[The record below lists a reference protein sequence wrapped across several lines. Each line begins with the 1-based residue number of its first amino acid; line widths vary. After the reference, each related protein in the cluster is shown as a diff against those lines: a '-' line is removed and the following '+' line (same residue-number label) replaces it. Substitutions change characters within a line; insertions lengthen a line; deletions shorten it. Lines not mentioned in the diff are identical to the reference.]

1 MPPTSLLPQNA
12 GINDRNYPFK
22 THTCGTMRPFKRP
35 KTDDSD
41 ESSLIAR
48 PATPASRHQ
57 SPPSVPDRAEGLTPT
72 PNPSKVQLTTSNF
85 ENPEPIE
92 SQSTNLTS
100 MSQSITSDQLEE
112 LDPEQL
118 TNVDGDKDSP
128 PSDNNGIDSDS
139 DGDSSSGSEELEGEE
154 GEILKHLEDCIAGS
168 DDNDDGIEKVVVA
181 PELASEIQHY
191 LVQHGALRMINAY
204 TNMFSGEDAE
214 MLAAVDSDIPS
225 HQPSGKY
232 PTTTIFAALGFA
244 LPLSIAEK
252 YEDEK
257 FQKFLLPVI
266 KHFLQTR
273 KRLPYPRK
281 VEEFCEVLKKANNVL
296 VITGAGI
303 STSLGIPDFRSE
315 KTGLYSRLEHLG
327 LSDPQE
333 VFDIHLFRED
343 PSIFYSIA
351 REILPGS
358 EKRPF
363 SPTHAFIKLLH
374 DKGKLLRNYTQNI
387 DNIEANAGVPPEKLV
402 QCHGSFATVTC
413 QTCGYK
419 DQGETIYADIRAANV
434 PKCPKC
440 TPTKPPARKANNKS
454 DDDDD
459 DDDDYEQGSAHVLK
473 PDITFFGEPLPHR
486 FDDLLFGPDGDA
498 AKCDLVICIG
508 TSLKVAPVSEII
520 RIVSRDTPQV
530 YISKTA
536 IRHNEF
542 DVTLLGPSDD
552 VVEWL
557 VDRINES
564 DPTDEWDLHH
574 DMNRRHLKY
583 YSPTE
588 FPDGTIEYQ
597 EPGTYLFQEI
607 KHTEPTQSEGK
618 EDPNEEVNE
627 DPKVTN

>member
-1 MPPTSLLPQNA
+1 
-12 GINDRNYPFK
+12 
-22 THTCGTMRPFKRP
+22 MRPFKRP
-35 KTDDSD
+35 KTDVSDDS
-41 ESSLIAR
+41 SMIGR

-72 PNPSKVQLTTSNF
+72 PNQSKVLLTTSNF
-85 ENPEPIE
+85 ENPGAIE
-92 SQSTNLTS
+92 SQSTDL
-100 MSQSITSDQLEE
+100 SQSVTSDQLEE

-118 TNVDGDKDSP
+118 TKVDGENDSQ
-128 PSDNNGIDSDS
+128 SDNGNDSDS

-168 DDNDDGIEKVVVA
+168 NDNDDGIEKVLVS

-191 LVQHGALRMINAY
+191 LVQHGALRMINTY
-204 TNMFSGEDAE
+204 TDMFSGEDAE
-214 MLAAVDSDIPS
+214 MLAAVDSDIPA

-281 VEEFCEVLKKANNVL
+281 VEEFCEVLKKAKNVL

-419 DQGETIYADIRAANV
+419 DQGETIYADIRAAKV

-440 TPTKPPARKANNKS
+440 TPSEPPSRKASNDS

-459 DDDDYEQGSAHVLK
+459 DYGQGSAHVLK

-486 FDDLLFGPDGDA
+486 FDDLLFGPEGDA

-564 DPTDEWDLHH
+564 DPTDEWDLRH
-574 DMNRRHLKY
+574 DMNRRHLKH
-583 YSPTE
+583 YSATE
-588 FPDGTIEYQ
+588 FPDGIIEYQ
-597 EPGTYLFQEI
+597 EPGTYLFQET
-607 KHTEPTQSEGK
+607 KPSHSEGQQ
-618 EDPNEEVNE
+618 
-627 DPKVTN
+627 DPKEELEEEPKGPSLMN